1 MGNSRTVQWRRDASN
16 SRTVRV
22 LWALGT
28 GTFLAA
34 IVLIVAAR
42 LFLLLG
48 QTESV
53 VVATLVAV
61 AIVAVAAVS
70 RTTGRLEFLR
80 RRLPFSNA
88 GGGLDRVRDSTI
100 GAIVMAV
107 VILVLARGVGG
118 GLGHG
123 LAALTIPFAFVAI
136 VLATALESVGEL
148 DCEQRRLRLYDP
160 EEVVDLELV
169 DDVSVRSVGDTAL
182 LTLEYAQPD
191 GTYVPGP
198 RRLVVPAAV
207 ARELQAL
214 VAER

>member
-48 QTESV
+48 RTESV

-61 AIVAVAAVS
+61 AIVAVAAVN

-80 RRLPFSNA
+80 RRLPFSNS

-100 GAIVMAV
+100 GAVVMAV
-107 VILVLARGVGG
+107 VVLVLARGVGG

-148 DCEQRRLRLYDP
+148 DREGRRLRLYDP

-169 DDVSVRSVGDTAL
+169 DDVSVRRFGDTAL
-182 LTLEYAQPD
+182 LSLEYAQPD

-214 VAER
+214 VPE